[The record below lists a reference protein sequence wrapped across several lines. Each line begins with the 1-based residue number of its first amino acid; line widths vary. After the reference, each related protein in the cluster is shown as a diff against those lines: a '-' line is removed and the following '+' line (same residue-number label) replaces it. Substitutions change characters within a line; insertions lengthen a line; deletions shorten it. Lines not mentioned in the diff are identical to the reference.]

1 MFGNCPRHSS
11 HSHLRR
17 LLNKI
22 SRELP
27 APSPAHFS
35 STRTKVEEPESEKC
49 CRLVFISDTHSVHGK
64 LGSLPAGDVLIHAG
78 DFSMARPAKP
88 GEYKDFFDWFVG
100 QPHQHKILISGNRD
114 QLMDSA
120 AKVRLVVRL
129 SHSFSYLQHK
139 PAEIF
144 WTKQIQ
150 EYVKG
155 DSSVVYLEDEGH
167 VINID
172 EEFRI
177 SLYGSP
183 WTAIHGKPGKAFQI
197 GRTDLRK
204 KWEKIP
210 ASVDILITHMPPY
223 GLLDENAGKVK
234 AGCRDLL
241 RLVTE
246 KLRPQIHVFG
256 HIHESRGW
264 TWLGKTLF
272 INASISRGAL
282 VNSPIVVDYY
292 RKTRKLEI
300 SQ

>member
-1 MFGNCPRHSS
+1 M
-11 HSHLRR
+11 
-17 LLNKI
+17 
-22 SRELP
+22 
-27 APSPAHFS
+27 
-35 STRTKVEEPESEKC
+35 
-49 CRLVFISDTHSVHGK
+49 
-64 LGSLPAGDVLIHAG
+64 
-78 DFSMARPAKP
+78 
-88 GEYKDFFDWFVG
+88 
-100 QPHQHKILISGNRD
+100 
-114 QLMDSA
+114 
-120 AKVRLVVRL
+120 
-129 SHSFSYLQHK
+129 
-139 PAEIF
+139 
-144 WTKQIQ
+144 KQIQ

-172 EEFRI
+172 QEFQI
-177 SLYGSP
+177 NVYGSP

-197 GRTDLRK
+197 PRSELGT
-204 KWEKIP
+204 KWEKMP
-210 ASVDILITHMPPY
+210 VSLDVLITHMPPY

-234 AGCRDLL
+234 AGCKDLL

-246 KLRPQIHVFG
+246 KLKPRIHVFG

-264 TWLGKTLF
+264 TWLGETLF